1 VWEVM
6 ILHSCCSLSV
16 YDSGAPYTEI
26 CSGWRDAQA
35 LVSKGSHTA
44 GNA

>member
-1 VWEVM
+1 MWEVM
-6 ILHSCCSLSV
+6 LLHSCCSLSV

-26 CSGWRDAQA
+26 CSGRRDAQA
-35 LVSKGSHTA
+35 LVSKGSHTT